1 MPTLGFLQL
10 TTSNGRTTHTTFPL
24 GFSAVR
30 CLQMEQVIV
39 QEVYREAD
47 IDPKAYQLLP
57 SLN

>member
-1 MPTLGFLQL
+1 MFGFLQS
-10 TTSNGRTTHTTFPL
+10 TTSKGKITHTAFPL

-30 CLQMEQVIV
+30 CLRMEEVIV

-47 IDPKAYQLLP
+47 IDRKEYQLLP